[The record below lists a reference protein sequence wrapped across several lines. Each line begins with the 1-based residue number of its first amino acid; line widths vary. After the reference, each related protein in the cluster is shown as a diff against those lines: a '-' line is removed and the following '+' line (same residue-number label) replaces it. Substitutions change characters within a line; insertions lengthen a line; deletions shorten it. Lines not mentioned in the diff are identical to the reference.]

1 MKSARIVISEKDF
14 CGDHVRFTEEYARY
28 VQKVLRL
35 KAGDRVHVLHGGH
48 QYLVRLEASGRTGM
62 IGHVEQLL
70 ETAIEDVPP
79 IVLGFGCVRPGPFG
93 EILRH
98 GTELGVYRFAPLITA
113 RSNRKPVNRKER
125 WELVVASAVAQSGRI
140 VVPEVERP
148 SPLDDFFYACRM
160 SPSSKLV
167 LTPAGEATSILA
179 CLKSMSPRGAT
190 ILVGPEGGL
199 TSFEE
204 TEAVGSGFLKV
215 RLNDGTLRTETAAL
229 AAVGILSAWYSSQYM
244 AAMPEGIENQ
254 IPDREETDS
263 PVRP

>member
-1 MKSARIVISEKDF
+1 MKSARIVISEKDLS
-14 CGDHVRFTEEYARY
+14 GNQVRFTEEYARY

-35 KAGDRVHVLHGGH
+35 KTGDRVHVLHGGH
-48 QYLVRLEASGRTGM
+48 QYLVRIEASGRTGM

-70 ETAIEDVPP
+70 ESAFEDVPE

-98 GTELGVYRFAPLITA
+98 GTELGVCRFAPLITA

-140 VVPEVERP
+140 MVPRVERP
-148 SPLDDFFYACRM
+148 ALLDDFLNACRCT
-160 SPSSKLV
+160 PSKLV

-179 CLKSMSPRGAT
+179 CLESLSPRGAI

-199 TSFEE
+199 TAVEE
-204 TEAVGSGFLKV
+204 TQAVDSGFLKV
-215 RLNDGTLRTETAAL
+215 RLNHGILRTETAAL
-229 AAVGILSAWYSSQYM
+229 ATVGIISAWYCSQYV
-244 AAMPEGIENQ
+244 AAMHGRTEDPSPGG
-254 IPDREETDS
+254 EETDADT
-263 PVRP
+263 RP